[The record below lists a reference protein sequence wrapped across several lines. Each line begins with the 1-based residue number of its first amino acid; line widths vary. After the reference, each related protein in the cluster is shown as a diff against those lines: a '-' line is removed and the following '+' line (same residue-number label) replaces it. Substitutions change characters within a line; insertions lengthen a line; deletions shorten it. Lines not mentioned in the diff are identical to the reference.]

1 MPFLPSNL
9 WLMAGSYIFCI
20 VHRGSMVGRLVLTT
34 NWLASHRTSGRMC
47 VELVTRTIADH
58 TLVNVTFYK
67 DICHTH
73 QRSNMSQNIC
83 LCMFIFP
90 FFSFVP
96 LSQSSWWSLGC
107 NIPNQ
112 NKWFVVNNFQKYC
125 HKICKEIVIVQKG
138 KPLTHFSKWASN
150 CLLFFALVDFTI
162 FQCSNH
168 KARSIQLT
176 HRERSWQLMIG
187 SSQSAKCSARTM
199 ICSHVSSEQICSH
212 LHWVEL

>member
-47 VELVTRTIADH
+47 VELVSRTIADH

-125 HKICKEIVIVQKG
+125 HKICKEIVIVPKG
-138 KPLTHFSKWASN
+138 SLWHTSASERAIVCYFLLWLTLPYFNVTITKHGRSSSHTGSEAGSWWSAAHRAQNVRLAQWSAHMWAVS
-150 CLLFFALVDFTI
+150 
-162 FQCSNH
+162 
-168 KARSIQLT
+168 RSA
-176 HRERSWQLMIG
+176 H
-187 SSQSAKCSARTM
+187 
-199 ICSHVSSEQICSH
+199 ICTE
-212 LHWVEL
+212 